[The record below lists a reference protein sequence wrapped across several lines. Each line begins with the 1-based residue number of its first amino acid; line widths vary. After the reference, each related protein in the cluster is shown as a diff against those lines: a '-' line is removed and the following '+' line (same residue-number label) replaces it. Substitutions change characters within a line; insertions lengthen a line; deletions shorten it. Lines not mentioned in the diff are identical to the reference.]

1 VSKIIVTLLVTL
13 HPRPITDHRL
23 PITDYLTQAMTIF
36 KATIFLITV
45 TFLTQASGQKIT
57 FYKTFGGMGFEM
69 DTVTLSMHDVME
81 RMKVNPV
88 AYDEIKRARSN
99 YSAAGVLGFT
109 GALLVA
115 VPLVTVVA
123 GGHPE
128 WRLAVAG
135 GTLILVSIPLN
146 WAFQRHAVNALEE
159 YNKQFESSRIRTN
172 LYFTGTGAKLV
183 LQF

>member
-1 VSKIIVTLLVTL
+1 MVITKIRILL
-13 HPRPITDHRL
+13 I
-23 PITDYLTQAMTIF
+23 A
-36 KATIFLITV
+36 LIC
-45 TFLTQASGQKIT
+45 LAHAASGQKIT
-57 FYKTFGGMGFEM
+57 FYKTFGGIGFEM

-88 AYDEIKRARSN
+88 AYDEIKRAKSN
-99 YSAAGVLGFT
+99 YSAAGILGFT
-109 GALLVA
+109 GALLVS

-128 WRLAVAG
+128 WSLAVVG

-146 WAFQRHAVNALEE
+146 LAFQRHAVNALEE

-172 LYFTGTGAKLV
+172 LYFTGTGVKLV
-183 LQF
+183 LRF

>member
-1 VSKIIVTLLVTL
+1 MILDTKVES
-13 HPRPITDHRL
+13 TDHRL
-23 PITDYLTQAMTIF
+23 PTIF
-36 KATIFLITV
+36 DHAMLLTKIRILLIA
-45 TFLTQASGQKIT
+45 LTCLSYAASGQKIT
-57 FYKTFGGMGFEM
+57 FYKTFGGLGFEM

-128 WRLAVAG
+128 WGLAVAG

-172 LYFTGTGAKLV
+172 LYFTATGAKLV
-183 LQF
+183 LRF